1 MLTCAWICISLELNL
16 SFIYF
21 NLRLK
26 YRCPKRGQVYA
37 DISDYLEKKQR
48 VARSRERK
56 TYFGWIK
63 RYSTADKLKLKK
75 IGLFGVW

>member
-1 MLTCAWICISLELNL
+1 MENEKPPFIFYCLRLCSMLTCAWICISLELNL

-56 TYFGWIK
+56 TYFG
-63 RYSTADKLKLKK
+63 
-75 IGLFGVW
+75 